1 MKSNALSFIRLGD
14 IADFRNGLNFSKE
27 SHGKG
32 CPLIGVGDFKD
43 NFSPKWDEL
52 EEINPDGVSKVE
64 DYLKEGD
71 LLFVRSNGNKALVG
85 RSLYINK
92 DIKALYSGFC
102 IRARLKTDDICPLFL
117 AYFTK
122 TQFFRDAISFVA
134 GTNINNLNQGILS
147 EVRIP
152 SYSKE
157 KQALIVKALSSIDK
171 KIELNNRINSELE
184 AMAKT
189 LYDYWFV
196 QFDFPDANGNPYKA
210 SGGKMVYNDILKRE
224 IPDGWDLVP
233 LEYFADVID
242 PHPSHRAPKEV
253 EHGFPFAGIGDI
265 DESGNIAISKARK
278 IDEEFV
284 DKQERDYAIGD
295 YSLGY
300 GRVGTVGKVVRLKK
314 QKFRYALSPTLSV
327 INPKKPEYAG
337 YIYTVIKSEEFY
349 KNVLKNT
356 SGTTRPAIGIQL
368 LRKIPILKPR
378 NEHADMFERYEK
390 ITRELFE
397 KTSIVNQE
405 SQELIE
411 LRDWLLP
418 MLMNG
423 QVTVKP
429 KTESQEALHG

>member
-52 EEINPDGVSKVE
+52 EEINPDGVSKFE

-71 LLFVRSNGNKALVG
+71 LLFVRSNGNKLLVG

-102 IRARLKTDDICPLFL
+102 IRARLITDDISPLFF

-134 GTNINNLNQGILS
+134 GTNINNLNQSILS

-152 SYSKE
+152 KYTKE
-157 KQALIVKALSSIDK
+157 KQAIIVNILSSLDE
-171 KIELNNRINSELE
+171 KIELNNRINVELE

-196 QFDFPDANGNPYKA
+196 QFDFLDENEKPYKS
-210 SGGKMVYNDILKRE
+210 SGGKMVYNETLKRE
-224 IPDGWDLVP
+224 IPDCWEAVSVAQLVDIKTGKEDANFATEKGKYHFFTCGEASLRCDNYVFNGQAILLAGNGSFSVKKFEGKFNAYQRTYVLMLRDELLFSP
-233 LEYFADVID
+233 LYFAVSSRITALT
-242 PHPSHRAPKEV
+242 SSSRGSIVK
-253 EHGFPFAGIGDI
+253 FITKGDI
-265 DESGNIAISKARK
+265 EDIYIPLPKDRDLTFSNILSKNMSESSW
-278 IDEEFV
+278 
-284 DKQERDYAIGD
+284 
-295 YSLGY
+295 L
-300 GRVGTVGKVVRLKK
+300 
-314 QKFRYALSPTLSV
+314 
-327 INPKKPEYAG
+327 
-337 YIYTVIKSEEFY
+337 
-349 KNVLKNT
+349 
-356 SGTTRPAIGIQL
+356 
-368 LRKIPILKPR
+368 
-378 NEHADMFERYEK
+378 YEQN
-390 ITRELFE
+390 L
-397 KTSIVNQE
+397 
-405 SQELIE
+405 ELIK
-411 LRDWLLP
+411 LRNWLLP

-423 QVTVKP
+423 QVTLKP
-429 KTESQEALHG
+429 SNEIQETQHG

>member
-196 QFDFPDANGNPYKA
+196 QFDFPDTNGKPYKA
-210 SGGKMVYNDILKRE
+210 SGGKMVYNDTLKRE
-224 IPDGWDLVP
+224 IPVGWSDGTLDNLGQIVGGSTPSTADKNNFSEQGSAWITPNDL
-233 LEYFADVID
+233 
-242 PHPSHRAPKEV
+242 
-253 EHGFPFAGIGDI
+253 
-265 DESGNIAISKARK
+265 SGNIGNKFISKGAMGVTAEGIKSASLKKYPAGTVLLSSRAPIGYMAIARNALTTNQGFK
-278 IDEEFV
+278 SFIPSKGYPTEFV
-284 DKQERDYAIGD
+284 YFTVKNSLKAIIQYASG
-295 YSLGY
+295 STFKEVSG
-300 GRVGTVGKVVRLKK
+300 
-314 QKFRYALSPTLSV
+314 
-327 INPKKPEYAG
+327 
-337 YIYTVIKSEEFY
+337 TVIKTVKLALPPNELVEEFRE
-349 KNVLKNT
+349 KVEDLFKRQDTLEQENE
-356 SGTTRPAIGIQL
+356 QL
-368 LRKIPILKPR
+368 I
-378 NEHADMFERYEK
+378 A
-390 ITRELFE
+390 
-397 KTSIVNQE
+397 
-405 SQELIE
+405 

-429 KTESQEALHG
+429 STEAQEAQHG